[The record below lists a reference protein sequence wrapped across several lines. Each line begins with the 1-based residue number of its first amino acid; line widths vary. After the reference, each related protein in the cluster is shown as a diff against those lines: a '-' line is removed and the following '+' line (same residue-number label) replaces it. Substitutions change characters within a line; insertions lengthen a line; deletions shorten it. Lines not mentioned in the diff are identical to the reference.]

1 METERI
7 NRTDDFISSILLASL
22 RSRKHFLPGIKLA
35 EDGGRYVNIAR
46 TMLVQKPEFHPV
58 RGADIKPKTT
68 KRSDWRLLY
77 FRNHHVL
84 EQHALQLM
92 MILLTEDET
101 DQIKDFALF
110 IDEAGRA
117 KRIDEIRNERTSK
130 IIIVHV
136 CYIQYVSKAHL
147 LSIFRYIDTSPI
159 IFFYFRI
166 FFQNT

>member
-7 NRTDDFISSILLASL
+7 NRTDDFISAILLASL
-22 RSRKHFLPGIKLA
+22 RSRKHFLPGVKLA
-35 EDGGRYVNIAR
+35 QDGGRYVTVAR
-46 TMLVQKPEFHPV
+46 AILLQKPEFHPV

-68 KRSDWRLLY
+68 ERSDWRLLY

-101 DQIKDFALF
+101 DQIKDFALS

-117 KRIDEIRNERTSK
+117 KRIEEIQNERTSSCK
-130 IIIVHV
+130 MHNYQ
-136 CYIQYVSKAHL
+136 YILRSETLYSATLPTERSFGV
-147 LSIFRYIDTSPI
+147 
-159 IFFYFRI
+159 
-166 FFQNT
+166 